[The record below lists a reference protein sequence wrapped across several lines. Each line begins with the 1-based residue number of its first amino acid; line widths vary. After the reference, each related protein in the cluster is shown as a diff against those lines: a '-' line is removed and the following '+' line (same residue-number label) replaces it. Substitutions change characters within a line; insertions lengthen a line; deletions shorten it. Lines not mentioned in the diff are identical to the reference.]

1 MANRRWNIQ
10 IRKKFLSGG
19 QAKLDANKDGI
30 PDSQTPVTSVALA
43 AGESVNLIVQATTAS
58 NNVTAGDL
66 GKLTVS
72 AISGF
77 DTIYKISDDLYR

>member
-1 MANRRWNIQ
+1 MIYWF
-10 IRKKFLSGG
+10 KVY
-19 QAKLDANKDGI
+19 LDANKDGV
-30 PDSQTPVTSVALA
+30 PDSQTPITSITLA

-58 NNVTAGDL
+58 SGVTAGDL

-77 DTIYKISDDLYR
+77 DTNVTAKTLILLQLPMVL